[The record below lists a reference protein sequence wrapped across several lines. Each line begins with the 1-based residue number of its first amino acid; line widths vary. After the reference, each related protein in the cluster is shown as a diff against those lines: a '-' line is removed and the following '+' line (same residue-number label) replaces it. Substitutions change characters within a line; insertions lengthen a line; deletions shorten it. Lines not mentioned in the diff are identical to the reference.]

1 MPTADHPPEGG
12 STRAGRPTPPGGSS
26 ASAIRSSTPGPR
38 ACNPGLAPR
47 SWVPHEDHNLT
58 AVSAVK
64 PNHRDPR
71 CSVQRT
77 GTAHREVP
85 RGLPRRTRW
94 SRWAAGLGDTAPSSQ
109 GQLCRGCWSEPCR
122 GAEQEQTAR
131 PRGFC
136 PPTAAGMQRRLC
148 SPSTPSEGKGKT
160 SSHGFHEAH
169 TSPTANFSQGPGG
182 QSGETGGRSV
192 SREQATGLPRP
203 SPPAHQQ
210 DDSAESQQGL
220 VLHTPHHRDAEIP
233 AHRERATVTSL
244 PLTLVSSK
252 TI

>member
-1 MPTADHPPEGG
+1 M
-12 STRAGRPTPPGGSS
+12 
-26 ASAIRSSTPGPR
+26 
-38 ACNPGLAPR
+38 
-47 SWVPHEDHNLT
+47 
-58 AVSAVK
+58 K

-77 GTAHREVP
+77 GTAHQEVP

-160 SSHGFHEAH
+160 SSHGFQEAH

-203 SPPAHQQ
+203 SPPAHRQ

-220 VLHTPHHRDAEIP
+220 VLHTPHHRDADSCSQRKSYCDLP
-233 AHRERATVTSL
+233 SSDLGKQQDNMTSTKKQTNKQVLPHFNCWSHTVL
-244 PLTLVSSK
+244 NLHVANPVHYNCK
-252 TI
+252 D

>member
-1 MPTADHPPEGG
+1 MSKELEQHTGRCPAA
-12 STRAGRPTPPGGSS
+12 SRAGHGGHGGQQAWGTRRPAHRGSS
-26 ASAIRSSTPGPR
+26 AG
-38 ACNPGLAPR
+38 
-47 SWVPHEDHNLT
+47 
-58 AVSAVK
+58 
-64 PNHRDPR
+64 
-71 CSVQRT
+71 
-77 GTAHREVP
+77 
-85 RGLPRRTRW
+85 
-94 SRWAAGLGDTAPSSQ
+94 AAGVSPAG
-109 GQLCRGCWSEPCR
+109 GQSRN
-122 GAEQEQTAR
+122 R
-131 PRGFC
+131 PPALVGC

-252 TI
+252 TV